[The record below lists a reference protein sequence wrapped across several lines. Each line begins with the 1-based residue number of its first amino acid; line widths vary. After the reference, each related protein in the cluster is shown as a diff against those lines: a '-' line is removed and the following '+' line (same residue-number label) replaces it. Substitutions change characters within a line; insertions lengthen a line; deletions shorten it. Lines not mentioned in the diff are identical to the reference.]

1 MYQVYI
7 LKNAAGRSYIGV
19 TEDVETRLAQH
30 NSGVSTWTRGKGPW
44 VLDWL
49 SRPLDLGE
57 ARKLENL
64 LKRQKGGG
72 GLQKLKSLHG
82 S

>member
-30 NSGVSTWTRGKGPW
+30 NSGVSTWTRDKGPW

-49 SRPLDLGE
+49 SRPLGF
-57 ARKLENL
+57 
-64 LKRQKGGG
+64 G
-72 GLQKLKSLHG
+72 
-82 S
+82 

>member
-1 MYQVYI
+1 MYQAYI
-7 LKNAAGRSYIGV
+7 LKNPAGRSYIGV

-30 NSGVSTWTRGKGPW
+30 NSGVSTWTRDKGPW

-64 LKRQKGGG
+64 LKRQKGGA